1 MNEITNSFKQV
12 VSRLIEAQHDDIADQ
27 LYKEIRD
34 LNDQIADVLAKQ
46 ATMSYRRLGH
56 LFLILTSL
64 LIEAGQYRHETA
76 GLHVDLCR
84 EVREGLLR
92 TLRLWLQRPEL
103 EPIRPLLMNNV
114 LPLLQRAVSTYF
126 PYRVN
131 LVCAAVDRLYEIGAF
146 VMDDGLEELIDY
158 IVERKYPRF
167 GTSGIRGVWGKDFTR
182 RRIMFV
188 VHAICDLAEKTG
200 LSDKPFVIGYDSR
213 EHADEVAMWAAGV
226 CLARGHEVLFSTR
239 DSPTPALV
247 YYGRK
252 VLKSD
257 IAGLL
262 VATASHNPAEWQGI
276 KYYPPSCFPAPTD
289 VTNWI
294 GSRANLLQLT
304 HEGEPEFV
312 DLEVAKEKVNYFDPM
327 EDYCNWVLGKLRKD
341 IIRTRL
347 KEKLIVVDEMHGAG
361 RGYIRR
367 ILDTLGCRYVVVHG
381 WRDPRFGNL
390 LYANPE
396 DPFLTECKEVV
407 KQTGAILGVAL
418 DADADRF
425 GIVDEYGRFI
435 TPHQVLMML
444 IDYLVHDRGWD
455 GKIIRSFTTT
465 TVIDEIVSGLSGIL
479 RPAVEE
485 PIYIQHTFYS
495 LKRGEHYLNRSPCF
509 NTMVGIKYLAEAMTL
524 NEWYQVDD
532 KIDPETSFVIAG
544 EESGGLTTF
553 GHLPDKD
560 GVWANM
566 LVIEMVAHR
575 GKPPSEIWEEVR
587 EKYKIAAD
595 FGRVDIDMPEEVK
608 LSLINTVLSSPPREI
623 DGLSLRYVG
632 GIFNDFAELF
642 FQGAGS
648 RFARAVVRA
657 SGTEPVCRI
666 YTDASDRRLRR
677 SLEGYVLEL
686 LRKLLLE
693 EIQRAGDL
701 LGLAYIMSTSLPS
714 TELLESIKS
723 RLRQLSPGDLRPA
736 LYNILKLLRDDL
748 ESRRKLIA
756 DMWLSTFEPELH
768 SALSELPRL
777 DNAVVVFDVDGTIYP
792 GVELVAPALKELVS
806 RGVKM
811 CLMTTTSREQILN
824 RLLPALQRLKVPLD
838 QVIAYCDGTARKFI
852 INNTSRVEG
861 GELLSEDLR
870 LSDDEIR
877 YVKEIV
883 DAEVRSQGMD
893 AEIEVVG
900 ETSIA
905 ILVPVKVRTHLAS
918 VLERCLKEKGMKVLE
933 VGVSRTRIL
942 VQKGGKTLALRD
954 LLSHLGLDERQVI
967 YFGDEFYP
975 RGADM
980 EIADTGVNV
989 VAVNPLD
996 KIGELPENAIYAGPG
1011 AHGTR
1016 FVLEWL
1022 LSRG

>member
-276 KYYPPSCFPAPTD
+276 KYYPPSCFPAPTN

-294 GSRANLLQLT
+294 GSWANLLQLT
-304 HEGEPEFV
+304 HDGEPEFI
-312 DLEVAKEKVNYFDPM
+312 DLSMAKEKVAYFDPLD
-327 EDYCNWVLGKLRKD
+327 DYCSWILEKLRKD

-347 KEKLIVVDEMHGAG
+347 KKKLIVVDEMHGAG

-367 ILDTLGCRYVVVHG
+367 VLDALGCRYVVVHG
-381 WRDPRFGNL
+381 WKDPRFGNL

-407 KQTGAILGVAL
+407 RQTGAILGVAL

-425 GIVDEYGRFI
+425 GIVDEYGRFL

-444 IDYLVHDRGWD
+444 IDYLVNERGWR

-465 TVIDEIVSGLSGIL
+465 RVIDDIVIGLPGVF
-479 RPAVEE
+479 RPTVEE
-485 PIYIQHTFYS
+485 PIYIRHTFY
-495 LKRGEHYLNRSPCF
+495 KRKHGEHYLRRSPCF
-509 NTMVGIKYLAEAMTL
+509 STMVGIKYLAEAMRL
-524 NEWYQVDD
+524 NERYQVDD
-532 KIDPETSFVIAG
+532 RIDPETSFVIAG

-560 GVWANM
+560 GIWADL

-608 LSLINTVLSSPPREI
+608 LSLINTVLSSPLKEI
-623 DGLSLRYVG
+623 DGLSLSYAG
-632 GIFNDFAELF
+632 GIFNDFVELF
-642 FQGAGS
+642 FEGDNG
-648 RFARAVVRA
+648 RFARIVVRA

-677 SLEGYVLEL
+677 GLEGYVLEL

-693 EIQRAGDL
+693 EIGRAGDL
-701 LGLAYIMSTSLPS
+701 LSLAYIMSTSLPS
-714 TELLESIKS
+714 TELLESVKS

-736 LYNILKLLRDDL
+736 LYNILELLRDDL
-748 ESRRKLIA
+748 ESRRRLIA
-756 DMWLSTFEPELH
+756 DMWLSTFEPELRD
-768 SALSELPRL
+768 ALGSLPELDR
-777 DNAVVVFDVDGTIYP
+777 AFMVFDVDGTIYP
-792 GVELVAPALKELVS
+792 GVELLAPALRELAS
-806 RGVKM
+806 RRVGL
-811 CLMTTTSREQILN
+811 CLMTTMSKEQILS
-824 RLLPALQRLKVPLD
+824 RVLPALRRLEVPLD
-838 QVIAYCDGTARKFI
+838 GVILYCDGALRKFT
-852 INNTSRVEG
+852 INNTSRLEG
-861 GELLSEDLR
+861 GKRLSEDLI

-877 YVKEIV
+877 YVKELV
-883 DAEVRSQGMD
+883 DAEARARGVSAEVEVAGRTALFISVPMGMS
-893 AEIEVVG
+893 A
-900 ETSIA
+900 
-905 ILVPVKVRTHLAS
+905 HMAS
-918 VLERCLKEKGMKVLE
+918 ALRERLREKGMKVLE
-933 VGVSRTRIL
+933 AAAPRTRII
-942 VQKGGKTLALRD
+942 VQKGGKALALRD

-967 YFGDEFYP
+967 YLGDEFYP

-980 EIADTGVNV
+980 EIADTGVSV

-996 KIGELPENAIYAGPG
+996 RIGGLPENAIYAGPG